1 MVQVG
6 SDFARATESPRTSS
20 SQPLTILWWRMIL
33 LFLGLPRC
41 AGHHGL
47 TDINAFGALALPLPH
62 SVDLLFT
69 DIDLTRG
76 EELAR
81 ARNGPCCVKS
91 LSDRHVAGLLLL
103 FVVSAGLP
111 HHAVREET
119 ASPSKARDPLSRVLT
134 ALLTA
139 LPLPSSQRRDLRG
152 AEPISPCSKLAPPSG
167 LRRSG
172 LPAPAEMS
180 CHSPTCG
187 AR

>member
-20 SQPLTILWWRMIL
+20 SQPLTILWWRIIL

-139 LPLPSSQRRDLRG
+139 LPLPSPATGPQGSGADLALLQTCSSFRSTPQRPPG
-152 AEPISPCSKLAPPSG
+152 PSG
-167 LRRSG
+167 
-172 LPAPAEMS
+172 MS